1 MCSTLFDN
9 IHSSQNSDWRQ
20 IHTLLLKRLGTDLQ
34 ASTGR
39 IQNTLENGRVVEH
52 QQRDVPNPHFYVPT
66 KYLQGSRLEIAAGKE
81 TVVTPRLLQTC
92 LELSKTSQCHPDLH
106 NMSVGVSVIKLGGQN
121 YRGQIAAGD
130 STS

>member
-1 MCSTLFDN
+1 M
-9 IHSSQNSDWRQ
+9 
-20 IHTLLLKRLGTDLQ
+20 
-34 ASTGR
+34 
-39 IQNTLENGRVVEH
+39 
-52 QQRDVPNPHFYVPT
+52 
-66 KYLQGSRLEIAAGKE
+66 EIAAGEITSFLTEQISKE
-81 TVVTPRLLQTC
+81 AVVTPQLAQTC